1 MQAEAGREIER
12 LDALLREGM
21 TLDEWRRVVAVPQR
35 EAEAAALAIDDLTAE
50 REQVEATLD
59 VADAAGEF
67 MERIA
72 ALRAAVAGEV
82 TEAEG
87 IAAAQVALRRVFDG
101 FTLHR
106 TDAPEAPGRV
116 NAELMV
122 GASYVLE
129 PQVAEDARL
138 GTLPAGTPVVTRS
151 PLSLAQDNS
160 RPSRQGRNNRSGS
173 PRGTAGGSPRRS
185 RTGRPRRSRS

>member
-1 MQAEAGREIER
+1 MREDG
-12 LDALLREGM
+12 L
-21 TLDEWRRVVAVPQR
+21 TLDEWRRLAAVPRR
-35 EAEAAALAIDDLTAE
+35 EAEAAALAIADLTAE
-50 REQVEATLD
+50 REPVESTLNT
-59 VADAAGEF
+59 ADAAGEF
-67 MERIA
+67 MERMA
-72 ALRAAVAGEV
+72 ALRAAAAGEV
-82 TEAEG
+82 TSAAG
-87 IAAAQVALRRVFDG
+87 IAATQTLRRVFDG
-101 FTLHR
+101 FVLHR
-106 TDAPEAPGRV
+106 TSAPEAPRRID
-116 NAELMV
+116 AELMV

-185 RTGRPRRSRS
+185 RRGLLRRSPS

>member
-1 MQAEAGREIER
+1 MI
-12 LDALLREGM
+12 
-21 TLDEWRRVVAVPQR
+21 
-35 EAEAAALAIDDLTAE
+35 LAFTGLPGL
-50 REQVEATLD
+50 V
-59 VADAAGEF
+59 F
-67 MERIA
+67 
-72 ALRAAVAGEV
+72 AGEV

-87 IAAAQVALRRVFDG
+87 VAVAQVALRRVFDG

-122 GASYVLE
+122 GASYVLQ
-129 PQVAEDARL
+129 PQVAEKARL

-160 RPSRQGRNNRSGS
+160 RPFRPGRNNRSGS

-185 RTGRPRRSRS
+185 RTAPPPGCLS

>member
-1 MQAEAGREIER
+1 M
-12 LDALLREGM
+12 
-21 TLDEWRRVVAVPQR
+21 
-35 EAEAAALAIDDLTAE
+35 
-50 REQVEATLD
+50 
-59 VADAAGEF
+59 ADAAGEF
-67 MERIA
+67 MERMA
-72 ALRAAVAGEV
+72 ALRAAAAGEV
-82 TEAEG
+82 TSAEG
-87 IAAAQVALRRVFDG
+87 IAATQTALRRVFDG
-101 FTLHR
+101 FILHR
-106 TDAPEAPGRV
+106 LTHPRHRARV

-129 PQVAEDARL
+129 PLVGEDARL
-138 GTLPAGTPVVTRS
+138 GTMPAGTPVVTRS